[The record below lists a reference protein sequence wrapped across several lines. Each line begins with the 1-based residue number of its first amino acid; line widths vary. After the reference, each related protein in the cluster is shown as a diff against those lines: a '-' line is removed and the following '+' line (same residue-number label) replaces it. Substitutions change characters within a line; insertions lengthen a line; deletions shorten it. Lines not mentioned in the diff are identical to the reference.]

1 MIQTSLE
8 IFSHE
13 LTPCQLIAGGIT
25 LGFILIAAIGW
36 ILFFVWTY
44 RLDTPPHHEH
54 ESDY

>member
-8 IFSHE
+8 IFGHE
-13 LTPCQLIAGGIT
+13 LTPCQLIASGIA
-25 LGFILIAAIGW
+25 LSVILVAVIGW
-36 ILFFVWTY
+36 ILFSMWTY

>member
-8 IFSHE
+8 IFGHE
-13 LTPCQLIAGGIT
+13 LTPCQLIASGIA
-25 LGFILIAAIGW
+25 LSVILVAVIGW
-36 ILFFVWTY
+36 ILFSMWRY